1 MTKKQ
6 YTYQYIDKQD
16 ALVVLMHPGCS
27 CHIENDIES

>member
-16 ALVVLMHPGCS
+16 ALVVTHPGSS
-27 CHIENDIES
+27 CYIEGDMEV

>member
-16 ALVVLMHPGCS
+16 ALVLTHPGCS
-27 CHIENDIES
+27 CHINNDTEG